1 MLIFACN
8 SLKLSF
14 KLLSMTDV
22 GNHHEDQRI
31 KVPKNLVSKF
41 LILGN
46 FWQYLVSLG
55 NFSVFCEQNRDRP
68 SRCMSRY
75 LKYPP
80 PATSITVSSCL
91 KLSQAFS
98 NLENPETVFITTNL
112 SSEYELPTHIYGTF
126 TLFLPSCCGRY
137 KE

>member
-1 MLIFACN
+1 MPIFACN

-80 PATSITVSSCL
+80 PATSRTVSSCL

-98 NLENPETVFITTNL
+98 NLAGEPWDGFHNNQPKFRVWTAH
-112 SSEYELPTHIYGTF
+112 THIWYFYFILTE
-126 TLFLPSCCGRY
+126 LLWAL
-137 KE
+137 